1 MSRFTI
7 EMRDAAARH
16 LVAARASRRPR
27 ERLPEACRP
36 ADVADAL
43 AIQERVRELLR
54 ASIGGWKCSVPS
66 VAREIAAAPIFAS
79 TITSNSPCT
88 ILPIEGKARI
98 ETEIALVIGR
108 DLPPRAT
115 PYSDAEVRA
124 AVRETRTVLE
134 LIGPRYADPEAVT
147 YPEFLADSIANQ
159 GLFVGPV
166 VADRLEIALEAFRI
180 TIDTPNGQLLA
191 RDGKHPDGHPLRPLV
206 WLANHLASHGSGL
219 TAEQIVT
226 TGSYCGMVD
235 VPLDTPL
242 VLRCGDFGA
251 VSVQFTP
258 GKAVT

>member
-1 MSRFTI
+1 MSGFTT

-16 LVAARASRRPR
+16 LVAARASRRPG

-66 VAREIAAAPIFAS
+66 AAREIAAAPIFTS
-79 TITSNSPCT
+79 TITSNSPCA

-98 ETEIALVIGR
+98 EPEIAFVIGR
-108 DLPPRAT
+108 DLPSRT
-115 PYSDAEVRA
+115 TSYSDAEVLA
-124 AVRETRTVLE
+124 GIRETRAVLE
-134 LIGPRYADPEAVT
+134 LIGPRYADPAAVS

-166 VADRLEIALEAFRI
+166 VVDGLALPLAAFRI
-180 TIDTPNGQLLA
+180 TIDTPNRQLLV
-191 RDGKHPDGHPLRPLV
+191 RNGEHPDGHPLRPLV
-206 WLANHLASHGSGL
+206 WLANHLASRGAGL
-219 TAEQIVT
+219 TEGVVVT
-226 TGSYCGMVD
+226 TGSYCGMLD

-242 VLRCGDFGA
+242 VVAFGDFGRL
-251 VSVQFTP
+251 SVQFAP
-258 GKAVT
+258 R